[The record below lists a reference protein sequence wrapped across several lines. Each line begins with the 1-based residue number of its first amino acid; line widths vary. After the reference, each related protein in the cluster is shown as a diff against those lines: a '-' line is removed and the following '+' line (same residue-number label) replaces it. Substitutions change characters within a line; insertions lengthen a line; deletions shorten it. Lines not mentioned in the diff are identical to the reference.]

1 MLNSQYREE
10 QHILFPSDA
19 AGLLPVLFI
28 VSEIIPANEELGGSG
43 QCAVFSVCL
52 FTDAG

>member
-28 VSEIIPANEELGGSG
+28 VSEIIPANEELGGVRPG
-43 QCAVFSVCL
+43 WRFLCVFVH
-52 FTDAG
+52 